1 MTVPHP
7 IQRRYLAEQIV
18 RLRRADEEER
28 YASSQRQGRID
39 PNPHQIDAVIF
50 ALKRIP
56 EGGCILA
63 DEVGLG
69 KTIEAGLVLAQLRA
83 EGSAPRI
90 LLIVPKPLLG
100 QWQDELY
107 RLFGI
112 QAVEGRME
120 SGAFAEEGVFLVGR
134 EAAGSERGSAILRDA
149 DPFDLC
155 VIDEA
160 HEVFAN
166 IYRRYD
172 KDGIYNTDSTEA
184 RMADR
189 IRGFLRQSP
198 VMLLT
203 ATPIQNNLTEL
214 WGLVQYVEPTGTLLG
229 NLRTFRDLFCA
240 GDDRLLVQGQDDE
253 LRRA

>member
-1 MTVPHP
+1 MTAPHP

-83 EGSAPRI
+83 EGAASRI
-90 LLIVPKPLLG
+90 LLVVPKPLVG

-107 RLFGI
+107 RLFSI
-112 QAVEGRME
+112 QAVEGRIGR
-120 SGAFAEEGVFLVGR
+120 GAFSGTSVYIVGR
-134 EAAGSERGSAILRDA
+134 EAAGSESGAAILRDSE
-149 DPFDLC
+149 PFDLC

-172 KDGIYNTDSTEA
+172 KDGIYNTESTEA
-184 RMADR
+184 RRADR
-189 IRGFLRQSP
+189 IRGFIRQSP
-198 VMLLT
+198 
-203 ATPIQNNLTEL
+203 A
-214 WGLVQYVEPTGTLLG
+214 
-229 NLRTFRDLFCA
+229 
-240 GDDRLLVQGQDDE
+240 
-253 LRRA
+253 

>member
-1 MTVPHP
+1 M
-7 IQRRYLAEQIV
+7 
-18 RLRRADEEER
+18 D
-28 YASSQRQGRID
+28 
-39 PNPHQIDAVIF
+39 
-50 ALKRIP
+50 
-56 EGGCILA
+56 
-63 DEVGLG
+63 
-69 KTIEAGLVLAQLRA
+69 
-83 EGSAPRI
+83 
-90 LLIVPKPLLG
+90 
-100 QWQDELY
+100 
-107 RLFGI
+107 
-112 QAVEGRME
+112 

-172 KDGIYNTDSTEA
+172 KDGIYNTDSTDA

-189 IRGFLRQSP
+189 IRSFLRQSP

-229 NLRTFRDLFCA
+229 NLRTFRDLSARVTTACWFRGRMTSCA
-240 GDDRLLVQGQDDE
+240 G
-253 LRRA
+253 A